1 MLREHLQRIERDEE
15 GLAIRLYP
23 FTRYRHVQ
31 NPKLILI
38 DPRIAF
44 GRPVLVG
51 TGIATSTVAERYKA
65 GETIAALAEEYARPP
80 EETEEAVRCE
90 LPLDAA

>member
-65 GETIAALAEEYARPP
+65 GESIAALAEDYARQP
-80 EETEEAVRCE
+80 EEIEEAVRCE
-90 LPLDAA
+90 LRLDAA